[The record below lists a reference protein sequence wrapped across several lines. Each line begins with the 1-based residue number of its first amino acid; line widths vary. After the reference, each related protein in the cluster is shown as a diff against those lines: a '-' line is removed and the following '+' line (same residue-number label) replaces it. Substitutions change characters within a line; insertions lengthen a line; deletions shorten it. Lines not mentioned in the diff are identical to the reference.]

1 MKSKQLLSV
10 VFSLILVM
18 GLSAGSAFAQTDD
31 DIDDTSMED
40 ESVDAQN
47 TEAKEEEYDDF
58 DDYDD
63 DTGEDDD
70 IWDGKP
76 YDLDDRLEFFCD
88 MTDVEKRQL
97 YADHPRLTQLKDRLM
112 KFCELDYDERENAID
127 EFVERNFPEIEY
139 DGDHRKMLDRYCAMS
154 DEDKRIYVAK
164 HDKPADK
171 VEKINRYCTLDE
183 DQRRDF
189 IIEHRD
195 EYIAHMKDKVKDHMG
210 DVKDHMK
217 DKVRDHMIDRFSTM
231 EFDRFC
237 AMTDAELSVATFE
250 MEFVER
256 ASKWCDMT
264 PDERKSY
271 IKEHMKNIVTD
282 KVKDHMKDRLSH
294 MDYDRYCALTDA
306 ELAAS
311 TFDAEFVA
319 KASLWCDMTPEERKA
334 SMMKHMKDMVHDKVS
349 DAAPRLKAMIMA
361 DSVSDEKKMQI
372 KAKFM
377 EKFGDK
383 ADKLKSELKMK
394 YKNHVDKVKSKISDE
409 RKSAIH
415 DRLAEMKA
423 FKAELRSS
431 AADLSV
437 EEKQLLRAD
446 FIEKAKDMQLAWI
459 SPRAQMNAG
468 VDISEIEC
476 REGYSLVMKTSNGVA
491 ICLKADTALKMIDRG
506 IAVPA
511 N

>member
-18 GLSAGSAFAQTDD
+18 GVSAGSAFAQTDD
-31 DIDDTSMED
+31 DLDDSSMDDDSSEYETGTERDEHED
-40 ESVDAQN
+40 ERD
-47 TEAKEEEYDDF
+47 EYEDEHDDK
-58 DDYDD
+58 DEYGHDREYK
-63 DTGEDDD
+63 
-70 IWDGKP
+70 DGKE
-76 YDLDDRLEFFCD
+76 YDLDDRLEFFCS
-88 MTDVEKRQL
+88 MTDLQKRQL
-97 YADHPRLTQLKDRLM
+97 FADHPRLEQFKHRLVE
-112 KFCELDYDERENAID
+112 FCDLGGDARENAID
-127 EFVERNFPEIEY
+127 NFIMEHFADVEY
-139 DGDHRKMLDRYCAMS
+139 DDDHREILDRYCAMS
-154 DEDKRIYVAK
+154 DEDKRVYVAK
-164 HDKPADK
+164 HDKASDK
-171 VEKINRYCTLDE
+171 VEKMNSYCTLDE
-183 DQRRDF
+183 DMKREF

-195 EYIAHMKDKVKDHMG
+195 EYISHMKDKA
-210 DVKDHMK
+210 KDHMK
-217 DKVRDHMIDRFSTM
+217 DKVKGHMKERFSTM

-237 AMTDAELSVATFE
+237 AMTDAELSAATFE

-264 PDERKSY
+264 PDERKTY
-271 IKEHMKNIVTD
+271 MKEHIKAKVHDN
-282 KVKDHMKDRLSH
+282 VKDHIKDKLSH
-294 MDYDRYCALTDA
+294 MDYDGYCALTEA

-319 KASLWCDMTPEERKA
+319 KASLWCEMSPEERKA
-334 SMMKHMKDMVHDKVS
+334 SMKEHIRDMVHDKVS
-349 DAAPRLKAMIMA
+349 DTAPRLKAMIMA
-361 DSVSDEKKMQI
+361 NSVSDEKKMEL

-394 YKNHVDKVKSKISDE
+394 YKDHVDKVKSKISDE

-423 FKAELRSS
+423 FKAEIRANS
-431 AADLSV
+431 DLSV

-459 SPRAQMNAG
+459 TPRAQMNAA
-468 VDISEIEC
+468 VDISDIEC
-476 REGYSLVMKTSNGVA
+476 REGYSLVMKASSGVA
-491 ICLKADTALKMIDRG
+491 MCLKADTALELIDRG